1 MIFVKYE
8 LVSYYAKKNRKIM
21 IKLKILLLIILT
33 TSPIISQ
40 TWTKFNLKDMN
51 IEYSDFCG
59 LDVDSKQNI
68 WFASLGGLIKFD
80 GTNWTLYDTTNSDL
94 PSNRLSSIGVDL
106 EDNIWVGM
114 GDNYGVSV
122 FDGASWIN
130 YNRSNSELDTY
141 SVFDINFDKNNNPW
155 LGSWK
160 FLWTKKNNKWVQI
173 KHRNSG
179 DRITYYVLEVDV
191 DKNNDIWYIT
201 SVNGV
206 YRYKDG
212 TLKNYD
218 TGIKQFYYDGLSV
231 DSNNNIWFVNSDNY
245 LIRLNAESE
254 QYELIDTNSIPYETE
269 GFAPIRTL
277 FDKNNNLWL
286 AQRRSLYQYNPIS
299 EEWTTF
305 TIPDSVYLPLPGDGG
320 FREFILDAN
329 GNFWFISSLY
339 IYRLSGAITDVN
351 SEPESSHINIYPNPT
366 KSILNIETDII
377 YPITEVSI
385 SDLQGKVLLSHKNAI
400 SNNMSINI
408 QSLEMG
414 AYFLKIATSNGVQY
428 AKKFVKE

>member
-8 LVSYYAKKNRKIM
+8 LISYYAKKNKMIMKKVKLLFLLAFLSLPLLSQEWNKI
-21 IKLKILLLIILT
+21 
-33 TSPIISQ
+33 
-40 TWTKFNLKDMN
+40 NLNEMN
-51 IEYSDFCG
+51 IGYRTLYD
-59 LDVDSKQNI
+59 LDIDSKQNI

-80 GTNWTLYDTTNSDL
+80 GKNWTLYDTTNSDL
-94 PSNRLSSIGVDL
+94 PNNELFAVGVDL

-122 FDGASWIN
+122 FDGSSWIN
-130 YNRSNSELDTY
+130 YSRSNSEYDGY
-141 SVFDINFDKNNNPW
+141 SVMDIGFDKDNNPW
-155 LGSWK
+155 LGTWK
-160 FLWTKKNNKWVQI
+160 FLWTKKNNQWIQRKY
-173 KHRNSG
+173 KHNG
-179 DRITYYVLEVDV
+179 DNNFYAVLEVDV
-191 DKNNDIWYIT
+191 DRNNDIWFISEDY
-201 SVNGV
+201 GLF
-206 YRYKDG
+206 RYKEG

-245 LIRLNAESE
+245 LIKLNAESE

-277 FDKNNNLWL
+277 FDKNNNLWI
-286 AQRRSLYQYNPIS
+286 AERRSLYQYNPIS